1 MTRRI
6 AVALAVV
13 FAFDLAAA
21 RALTASPEAPQVPRK
36 LVEIYHI
43 APGQHEAFLRAI
55 ARLDEA
61 NRRAGLAPR
70 ELYVHS
76 DGASWDFMLI
86 QDAEVPE
93 AASKALGEAYRD
105 LGLPTGARFFTEFR
119 TFILEHTDTF
129 VRGPTTA
136 SQFLTELAVAP
147 GPSRLIATNQPRYDL
162 VQTVDLGGTPR
173 WDYLVADPVA
183 RRLYVAHDT
192 AVDVVDLDTKLLLGH
207 VTGLA
212 GAHGIALAP
221 EIGRGFVANSDRDTV
236 SAFNLATLG
245 VTGEAKTGVGPDSVT
260 FEPSTRRLFV
270 WNGDGHDVTVIDAA
284 SLKRVATFPLGGAP
298 EFAVADGRGNV
309 FVNLEDTSE
318 LVRVDASH
326 SEVAAR
332 HKLAGCESPT
342 GLAFDARTNRLFT
355 ACANRML
362 VVSDA
367 ATEQLLGTGRIGRG
381 ADAVVFDASQSRV
394 FVSNGE
400 GFVSIFDQGSSPA
413 VLGPPVEVQTRVT
426 GRTVA
431 VDQRSGDFFVPAV
444 DLDIDWGARKATFA
458 PGGLRLYVFA
468 PTTD

>member
-13 FAFDLAAA
+13 FAVDLAAA

-136 SQFLTELAVAP
+136 AQFLTELAATS
-147 GPSRLIATNQPRYDL
+147 GPSRLIATSQPRYDL

-173 WDYLVADPVA
+173 WDYLVADPAA

-192 AVDVVDLDTKLLLGH
+192 VVDVVDLDTKHLVGH
-207 VTGLA
+207 VTSLA

-236 SAFNLATLG
+236 SAFNLATLV
-245 VTGEAKTGVGPDSVT
+245 VTGEAKTGAGPDSVT

-284 SLKRVATFPLGGAP
+284 SLKRVATLPLGGAP

-318 LVRVDASH
+318 LVRVDASRA
-326 SEVAAR
+326 EVAAR
-332 HKLAGCESPT
+332 HQLAGCESPT

-355 ACANRML
+355 
-362 VVSDA
+362 DA
-367 ATEQLLGTGRIGRG
+367 ATGQLLGTGRIGRG

-400 GFVSIFDQGSSPA
+400 GFVSIFDQGSPPA
-413 VLGPPVEVQTRVT
+413 LLGPPVEVQTRVT